1 MSSLNAPG
9 DLAGRVVWRRPQG
22 GLHNERPEL
31 VSGLSVGQPASALPG
46 LVSALLSMCGHAH
59 GLASRLAVEA
69 ARGQPRSLSR
79 DEARSLQI
87 DTLREHLRRLWLD
100 WPRLLQGHLD
110 ASLSQLQTLHGA
122 PVLQGKLASVASEHA
137 TTLEATR
144 GWLHAQV
151 FDMPPDIWLARWLR
165 DGETW
170 LADWCLRS
178 PTAPARLLAAIQP
191 AARDTVLPVRAL
203 RPSDTSAM
211 QALAQRLAS
220 DAAQV
225 RQPGWP
231 ESEVETGPW
240 CRLHDSCDTA
250 TPRSLWWRMAGRL
263 ADLARL
269 ALPDQPAQHSAEL
282 GPCGDRVLG
291 HGSLILGPGQGL
303 AWVEMARGTLIHG
316 VQLDGDGPDARV
328 QGCQVLSPTEW
339 NFHPHG
345 PVNHL
350 LSAVPDDARFVPHAA
365 LIVAAFDPCV
375 PFTIVG
381 TDDPCT
387 AEPGHA

>member
-1 MSSLNAPG
+1 MSTLNAPDG
-9 DLAGRVVWRRPQG
+9 LAGRVVWRRPQG
-22 GLHNERPEL
+22 GLYNERPEL
-31 VSGLSVGQPASALPG
+31 VSVLCAGKPASALPG
-46 LVSALLSMCGHAH
+46 LVSALLAMCGHAH

-69 ARGQPRSLSR
+69 ARGQPRSLSS
-79 DEARSLQI
+79 DESRSLQI

-100 WPRLLQGHLD
+100 WPRLLQGHMD
-110 ASLSQLQTLHGA
+110 ASLSQLETLHGA
-122 PVLQGKLASVASEHA
+122 PVLQGKLASVASEHP
-137 TTLEATR
+137 TTLDATR

-165 DGETW
+165 DGEVW

-191 AARDTVLPVRAL
+191 AARATVLPVRAL
-203 RPSDTSAM
+203 RPSDTPAL
-211 QALAQRLAS
+211 QALAHRLAA

-225 RQPGWP
+225 RHPTWP
-231 ESEVETGPW
+231 LSEVETGPW
-240 CRLHDSCDTA
+240 CRLHATWDTT

-269 ALPDQPAQHSAEL
+269 ALHDQPAHSSADL
-282 GPCGDRVLG
+282 GPCGHQVLS
-291 HGSLILGPGQGL
+291 HGSLVLGPGNGL

-316 VQLDGDGPDARV
+316 VQLDGDGPNARV

-339 NFHPHG
+339 NFHPQG

-350 LSAVPDDARFVPHAA
+350 LSAVPDDARFAAHAA